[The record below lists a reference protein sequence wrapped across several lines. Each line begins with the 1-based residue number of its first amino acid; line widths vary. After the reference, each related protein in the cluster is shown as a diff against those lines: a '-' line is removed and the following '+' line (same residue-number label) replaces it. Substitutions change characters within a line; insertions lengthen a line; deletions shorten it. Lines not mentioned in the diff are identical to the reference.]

1 MTTNFFDT
9 MKLGHLEEDF
19 TTFFETS
26 QLKIERIVTRGQTS
40 PKDFY
45 YDQEDGEWV
54 LVLEGEAE
62 LSFSDNSSVTLKKGE
77 SLYLPPHQKHR
88 VSAVSDYVLWL
99 AVFVKD

>member
-45 YDQEDGEWV
+45 YDQEDGE
-54 LVLEGEAE
+54 
-62 LSFSDNSSVTLKKGE
+62 
-77 SLYLPPHQKHR
+77 
-88 VSAVSDYVLWL
+88 
-99 AVFVKD
+99 